1 MNTRYDNN
9 EALVDFEKLPL
20 DVKAGVEFL
29 RRQPGISKVVLFAA
43 SGGGPVMSLYQAVA
57 ENGPSYC
64 KGANKLTECGDDLTG
79 LVPADGIVFA
89 DAHPGNAVLTLRR
102 INPAVANE
110 NNPPDAPLISDL
122 DMFSPKN
129 GFNPNGPSNYSTEFQ
144 ARYFKA
150 QADRM
155 NRLIDTA
162 RDKLARMKRND
173 YPYPDDDIMIIPRGG
188 NPNAGAGADAS
199 LYLTQPDMPA
209 VNSTSRPVKV
219 LRNDGT
225 IATEVIKSVFI
236 ADPTVARDNLRFRLG
251 TKVFTLRSFLSAQ
264 AVRARHAL
272 DDIDYCSTNNS
283 TICAVQSI
291 SVPVLFAAMGAHFF
305 IRDNERQFDVAHSK
319 DKDFI
324 VIEGAN
330 HGLTPC
336 VPCEKT
342 PGQYSNAT
350 KNFFDYVA
358 KWIEARY

>member
-1 MNTRYDNN
+1 MKASVTYIAISAAVLLGLAPGLARSQSKPEYIAFPGVTKGALYKPDSSPTPHVGLLVMQRTANYLNHRACTELSRRGFLMLCMNTRYDNN

-155 NRLIDTA
+155 NR
-162 RDKLARMKRND
+162 
-173 YPYPDDDIMIIPRGG
+173 
-188 NPNAGAGADAS
+188 
-199 LYLTQPDMPA
+199 
-209 VNSTSRPVKV
+209 
-219 LRNDGT
+219 
-225 IATEVIKSVFI
+225 
-236 ADPTVARDNLRFRLG
+236 
-251 TKVFTLRSFLSAQ
+251 
-264 AVRARHAL
+264 
-272 DDIDYCSTNNS
+272 
-283 TICAVQSI
+283 QSI
-291 SVPVLFAAMGAHFF
+291 LP
-305 IRDNERQFDVAHSK
+305 
-319 DKDFI
+319 
-324 VIEGAN
+324 
-330 HGLTPC
+330 
-336 VPCEKT
+336 
-342 PGQYSNAT
+342 AT
-350 KNFFDYVA
+350 SSRA
-358 KWIEARY
+358 